1 MTYAT
6 LSDLV
11 ERAGETEILEIADRD
26 DDGTADPDVISAALE
41 TADERINGYLAVRFR
56 LPLTTVA
63 PIVRGWAVSIA
74 RYHLHR
80 DGPPDWVVRDYK
92 DAIAELK
99 EAAAGRLNVPGADGN
114 SPAPSSS
121 GATVSD
127 GPEPAFTRDKLEG
140 WL

>member
-11 ERAGETEILEIADRD
+11 ERAGEAEILEIADRD
-26 DDGTADPDVISAALE
+26 CDGTPDPDVIDAALT

-56 LPLTTVA
+56 MPLTAVA
-63 PIVRGWAVSIA
+63 PIVRGWAVAIA
-74 RYHLHR
+74 RYYLHR
-80 DGPPDWVVRDYK
+80 YEQPENVVRDYK

-99 EAAAGRLNVPGADGN
+99 EAAAGRLDVPGADGT
-114 SPAPSSS
+114 SPAASSS
-121 GATVSD
+121 GATIGD